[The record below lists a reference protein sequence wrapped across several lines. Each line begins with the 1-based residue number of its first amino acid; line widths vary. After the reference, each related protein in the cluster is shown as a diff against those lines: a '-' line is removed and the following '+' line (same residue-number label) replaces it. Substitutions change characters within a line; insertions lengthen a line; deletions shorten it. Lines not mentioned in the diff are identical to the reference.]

1 MPWFKRSTTGRTRN
15 IHTIQTTCKKL
26 VFKLYLMHAYLNI
39 GSSLPTSI
47 LRPPDATHVNLG
59 MRLWCQ
65 VCTMVGS
72 FSGAGLPRV
81 LLMCKFVPWKS
92 GMARPWFIA
101 HRSLNSCHVLR
112 LSVCVSDLWDDQDK
126 SSLMMTSTSS
136 LDSCWRREAT
146 ASHKCYIS
154 FPSHLFQEVD
164 GKEILLDAEWL
175 EGLYSKLEL
184 VEGKELSLPWQGKG
198 GRVTYWRG
206 YSGSSDTQ
214 THTSTSTHDK

>member
-1 MPWFKRSTTGRTRN
+1 MLGLYNGGQLFRGWL
-15 IHTIQTTCKKL
+15 TTCIID
-26 VFKLYLMHAYLNI
+26 V
-39 GSSLPTSI
+39 
-47 LRPPDATHVNLG
+47 
-59 MRLWCQ
+59 Q
-65 VCTMVGS
+65 VCFMKKWYGQTMVYS
-72 FSGAGLPRV
+72 TQVTQFLS
-81 LLMCKFVPWKS
+81 
-92 GMARPWFIA
+92 RPQTQ
-101 HRSLNSCHVLR
+101 CLR
-112 LSVCVSDLWDDQDK
+112 LGSLRWSRQVL
-126 SSLMMTSTSS
+126 SLMMTSTSS
-136 LDSCWRREAT
+136 LDSCWRRGAT

-154 FPSHLFQEVD
+154 FPFHLFQEVD